1 MMKGGKN
8 ERGETELKSLSIE
21 PVVRFDRIETHL
33 VAFDAHRLHSQ
44 SDSIAHIG
52 LRFAQ

>member
-1 MMKGGKN
+1 MMKGGKD
-8 ERGETELKSLSIE
+8 ERGEKELKSLGIE

-33 VAFDAHRLHSQ
+33 IAFDAYQAHSA

-52 LRFAQ
+52 LCFAQ